1 MFLTQLRAILR
12 ASHYGNVRILV
23 PMLASSNEIEQT
35 LVTIAQAKESLKDQD
50 VPFDAA
56 IEVGGMIEVPAA
68 VIAMDAFLTQ
78 LDFLSI
84 GTNDLIQ
91 YTLAV
96 DRADEAVAHLYNPLH
111 PAVVRL
117 LAQAIASANKAGKPI
132 AVCGEMAGE
141 VDLTRLLLGLGLRN
155 FSMHPAH
162 LLSVKQ
168 RVLTS
173 EVAPMKPLIDRI
185 RRADSA
191 DRIAQFVDK
200 LNAL

>member
-23 PMLASSNEIEQT
+23 PMLASATEIDQT
-35 LVTIAQAKESLKDQD
+35 LTMLAHAKEALRDQD
-50 VPFDAA
+50 VPFNPG
-56 IEVGGMIEVPAA
+56 IEVGGMIEIPAA
-68 VIAMDAFLTQ
+68 VIAMDAFVNR

-96 DRADEAVAHLYNPLH
+96 DRADEAVAHLYDPLH
-111 PAVVRL
+111 PAIIRL
-117 LAQAIASANKAGKPI
+117 LAQAIGTASKAGKPI

-141 VDLTRLLLGLGLRN
+141 VHLTRLLLGLGLRN
-155 FSMHPAH
+155 FSMHPAE
-162 LLSVKQ
+162 LLTVKQ

-173 EVAPMKPLIDRI
+173 DATGAKPLIDRI
-185 RRADSA
+185 RRADSPE
-191 DRIAQFVDK
+191 RISLLVEK
-200 LNAL
+200 LNAM

>member
-1 MFLTQLRAILR
+1 
-12 ASHYGNVRILV
+12 
-23 PMLASSNEIEQT
+23 
-35 LVTIAQAKESLKDQD
+35 
-50 VPFDAA
+50 
-56 IEVGGMIEVPAA
+56 MIEIPAA
-68 VIAMDAFLTQ
+68 ALAIGLFLRR
-78 LDFLSI
+78 LNFLSI

-96 DRADEAVAHLYNPLH
+96 DRADEAVAHLDNPLH

-117 LAQAIASANKAGKPI
+117 LAQAIGAANKAGKPI

-141 VDLTRLLLGLGLRN
+141 VVLVRLLLGLGLRN

-162 LLSVKQ
+162 LLEVKQ

-173 EVAPMKPLIDRI
+173 EVAATKPLIDRI
-185 RRADSA
+185 RRAEST
-191 DRIAQFVDK
+191 DRIAQLVDK

>member
-1 MFLTQLRAILR
+1 
-12 ASHYGNVRILV
+12 
-23 PMLASSNEIEQT
+23 
-35 LVTIAQAKESLKDQD
+35 
-50 VPFDAA
+50 
-56 IEVGGMIEVPAA
+56 MIEIPAA
-68 VIAMDAFLTQ
+68 VIAMDAFVSR

-117 LAQAIASANKAGKPI
+117 LAQAIGAANKAGKPI

-173 EVAPMKPLIDRI
+173 EVAASKPIIDRI
-185 RRADSA
+185 RRADSS
-191 DRIAQFVDK
+191 DRIAHTGRQAQRVVIATLLRRNFGARGHLFCCDVASRTTSGIMP
-200 LNAL
+200 LS

>member
-1 MFLTQLRAILR
+1 
-12 ASHYGNVRILV
+12 
-23 PMLASSNEIEQT
+23 MLSSSSEIDQT
-35 LVTIAQAKESLKDQD
+35 LVALAQAKESLKDQD
-50 VPFDAA
+50 VPFDEG
-56 IEVGGMIEVPAA
+56 IEIGGMIEVPAA
-68 VIAMDAFLTQ
+68 VIAMDAFVAR

-96 DRADEAVAHLYNPLH
+96 DRADEAVAHLYDPLH
-111 PAVVRL
+111 PAIVRL

-162 LLSVKQ
+162 LLEVKQ

-173 EVAPMKPLIDRI
+173 EVAATKPLIDRI

-191 DRIAQFVDK
+191 DRIAQLVEK
-200 LNAL
+200 LNAI